1 MKFGVFWQVPGYEGS
16 DVGRR
21 HWETIEELVLAEKLG
36 FIEGW
41 LAEAPFYP
49 TRPMSEPLLVAAAA
63 APVSYTHLTLPTKA

>member
-21 HWETIEELVLAEKLG
+21 HWETIEELVLAEQLG
-36 FIEGW
+36 FTEAW

-63 APVSYTHLTLPTKA
+63 AQHTKEIRFGTLA